1 MMVPSLAWLAL
12 MKTWLKQNRSVLLF
26 FALFGVFRLAVADWN
41 VVPSGSMRPTL
52 VECDVVFYN
61 RLAYDVK
68 VPLTDKVVMPI
79 GGPQRGDVVIF
90 SSPRDGTRLI
100 KRLVALPDDVVSMV
114 DGELRING
122 VAASYRNDHVVRDEP
137 LGDHA
142 VTQALR
148 LTEVSSGHERVVQY
162 LPQVAAVRDVAP
174 VRVPEGHYWM
184 MGDSRDNSVD
194 SRSYGPVPRHLLI
207 GKASRVLVSGSYWPP
222 RVRLERVGLGL

>member
-1 MMVPSLAWLAL
+1 
-12 MKTWLKQNRSVLLF
+12 MKLWLKQNRSVLVF

-52 VECDVVFYN
+52 VEGDVVFYN

-68 VPLTDKVVMPI
+68 VPLTDTVVAPV
-79 GGPQRGDVVIF
+79 GAPKRGDVVIF

-100 KRLVALPDDVVSMV
+100 KRLVALPGDVVGMV
-114 DGELRING
+114 EGELHVNG
-122 VAASYRNDHVVRDEP
+122 VAASYRNEHVLSDEP
-137 LGDHA
+137 LGDQA

-148 LTEVSSGHERVVQY
+148 LTESSSGHERVVQY
-162 LPQVAAVRDVAP
+162 LPQVAASRDFGP
-174 VRVPEGHYWM
+174 VLVPQDHYWM

-194 SRSYGPVPRHLLI
+194 SRAYGPVPRHLLI

-222 RVRLERVGLGL
+222 HIRTQRVGLGL